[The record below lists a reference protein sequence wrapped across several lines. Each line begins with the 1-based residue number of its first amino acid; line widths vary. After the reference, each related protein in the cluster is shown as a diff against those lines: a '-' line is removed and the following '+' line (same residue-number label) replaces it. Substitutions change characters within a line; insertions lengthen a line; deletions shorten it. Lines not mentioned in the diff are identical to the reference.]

1 MRHHAPPKQSPSNI
15 VKGEVFTASPFS
27 IASRTTRDEREG
39 NPMKELQDNEI
50 SNLLTHIYQHHD
62 TESQSDQ
69 TWRTLNIYI
78 EVEEKDEEEETPPTV
93 ESTLD
98 EEETPLLTEQP
109 QTTHITEPHITRQQR
124 IHPTI
129 LLVCLVPLIGILSGI
144 TYAVMLPLFT
154 PSATVTI
161 VATSQPITT
170 TSTLQIVTNGTAD
183 PMKNQVPG
191 RTLPAITMSEQ
202 KTVPTTGTTRQA
214 AQAAYGYITF
224 YNAAPYV
231 QMVKAG
237 TMIAGADGIQVLTE
251 QDAIIPAAIMPTEG
265 QTTVLGY
272 AVTPGLQGNIR
283 AGDLYG
289 ACCRLNVF
297 VTNGAF
303 HGGQDARTYQSV
315 TPQDINS
322 VVNSLK
328 TSLEQS
334 VQVILQT
341 QVQATETL
349 LTPLSCTSN
358 VTPDHQPGGEATQV
372 HVTINET
379 CTGTTYNTQ
388 AVTTLATQRATHDA
402 TKRLGTGYTMTGVR
416 IVQGHRSNHSLE
428 ITGVSLWA
436 YPFSQEQQSGI
447 KAMIAGMSKDR
458 ATATLLRMAGVQSVA
473 ITLKNSTMLP
483 RDAQQIYLLFL
494 QV

>member
-1 MRHHAPPKQSPSNI
+1 MNEQQ
-15 VKGEVFTASPFS
+15 
-27 IASRTTRDEREG
+27 ERE
-39 NPMKELQDNEI
+39 I
-50 SNLLTHIYQHHD
+50 SDLLTHIYSHSD
-62 TESQSDQ
+62 TERESDQ
-69 TWRTLNIYI
+69 PRRTLNIYI
-78 EVEEKDEEEETPPTV
+78 EMDEEDEEKETTPTV

-98 EEETPLLTEQP
+98 EKETPLPTEQP
-109 QTTHITEPHITRQQR
+109 QSIHVTEPHVTRQR
-124 IHPTI
+124 RKRPLI
-129 LLVCLVPLIGILSGI
+129 LLVCLVSLVGILAGI
-144 TYAVMLPLFT
+144 TYTVILPLFT
-154 PSATVTI
+154 PSATITI
-161 VATSQPITT
+161 VTTSQPITT
-170 TSTLQIVTNGTAD
+170 TSTLQVVTNGTAD

-214 AQAAYGYITF
+214 PKAAHGSITF

-231 QMVKAG
+231 QTVNAG
-237 TMIAGADGIQVLTE
+237 TMLAGADGIQVITE

-265 QTTVLGY
+265 QTTILGY
-272 AVTPGLQGNIR
+272 AVTTGPRGNIR

-315 TPQDINS
+315 TQQDINS
-322 VVNSLK
+322 VVNGLK

-334 VQVILQT
+334 VQAALQT
-341 QVQATETL
+341 QIQPSETL

-358 VTPDHQPGGEATQV
+358 VTPDHQPGEEATQV

-379 CTGTTYNTQ
+379 CTGIAYNTQ
-388 AVTTLATQRATHDA
+388 TVTTLTTQRATQDA
-402 TKRLGTGYTMTGVR
+402 EKRLGRGYTTTGVR
-416 IVQGHRSNHSLE
+416 ITQAHPTNHGLE

-436 YPFSQEQQSGI
+436 YPFTQEQQSRI
-447 KAMIAGMSKDR
+447 KAMIAGMSKDK
-458 ATATLLRMAGVQSVA
+458 ATATVLRIAGVQSVA
-473 ITLKNSTMLP
+473 ITLKISTTLP
-483 RDAQQIYLLFL
+483 NDAQQIHLLFL